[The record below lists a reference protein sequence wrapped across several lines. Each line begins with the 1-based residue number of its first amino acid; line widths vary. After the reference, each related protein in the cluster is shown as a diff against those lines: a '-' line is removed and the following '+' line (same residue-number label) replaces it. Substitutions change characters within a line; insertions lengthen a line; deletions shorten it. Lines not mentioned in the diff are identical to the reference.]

1 MEQRLKLARLRG
13 LLAGFAQGSLLM
25 RQKLRE
31 QVWTW
36 LKSAYKTVDKED
48 LRAVTD
54 YINLMPP
61 ELLRSMVKD
70 DGGNFLPLSSR
81 RRWDKAH
88 YKAKKK
94 N

>member
-13 LLAGFAQGSLLM
+13 LLAGFALGSLLM

-31 QVWTW
+31 QVWAW
-36 LKSAYKTVDKED
+36 LKNANRWVEKEN
-48 LRAVTD
+48 LRAVAD
-54 YINLMPP
+54 FINLMPP
-61 ELLRSMVKD
+61 ELLRSVVKD
-70 DGGNFLPLSSR
+70 GGGNFLPLSSR